1 MAGRSSATRSG
12 RVSSSP
18 AVLVVDRAGSAVKSS
33 SPARGGWSRNG
44 GPAFP
49 AGRTARR
56 PSPASLMTSATP
68 VRFSGV
74 WVPASASEI
83 SFAEC
88 PARRSSM
95 ILSRAA
101 FLAGARVGPG
111 RGLRKNPVLPARNP
125 GPVTAAS
132 PWSTRR
138 GLRHLRSAGLRTGS
152 RAAPRSG
159 GGSARSAGRRT
170 PHRVG
175 RPRPRASGW
184 GLVSLCQPRVQSSS
198 CRAGRQPHPTGVSY
212 IVVIQRVSLKSSA
225 PSLRSLHAYDS
236 EIDPQSAA
244 SADRTPIQIP

>member
-1 MAGRSSATRSG
+1 MPGYPAAVTMAGRSSATRSG

-44 GPAFP
+44 GPVFP
-49 AGRTARR
+49 AGRTASR
-56 PSPASLMTSATP
+56 PSPASLMTSVTP

-111 RGLRKNPVLPARNP
+111 RGLMKNPVLPARKSRASYRSVAVEYP
-125 GPVTAAS
+125 ARAAAS
-132 PWSTRR
+132 WI
-138 GLRHLRSAGLRTGS
+138 
-152 RAAPRSG
+152 
-159 GGSARSAGRRT
+159 
-170 PHRVG
+170 G
-175 RPRPRASGW
+175 RP
-184 GLVSLCQPRVQSSS
+184 
-198 CRAGRQPHPTGVSY
+198 SY
-212 IVVIQRVSLKSSA
+212 R
-225 PSLRSLHAYDS
+225 
-236 EIDPQSAA
+236 
-244 SADRTPIQIP
+244 